1 MDILTAPPLRSR
13 ATSTLTETTRTYQF
27 ALIPA

>member
-13 ATSTLTETTRTYQF
+13 AHTSLSEATRTCQF

>member
-13 ATSTLTETTRTYQF
+13 VAPTCAEAMRACQF

>member
-13 ATSTLTETTRTYQF
+13 ATSTCTEATHACQF

>member
-1 MDILTAPPLRSR
+1 MDILTAPPQYSR
-13 ATSTLTETTRTYQF
+13 ATFTCAEATRTCQF

>member
-13 ATSTLTETTRTYQF
+13 ATSTFTEATRACQF

>member
-1 MDILTAPPLRSR
+1 MDIFTAPPRYSR
-13 ATSTLTETTRTYQF
+13 ALSSSPEATRTCQF

>member
-13 ATSTLTETTRTYQF
+13 ATASCAEAAHVCQF
-27 ALIPA
+27 VLIPA

>member
-13 ATSTLTETTRTYQF
+13 ATATFAEATRACQF